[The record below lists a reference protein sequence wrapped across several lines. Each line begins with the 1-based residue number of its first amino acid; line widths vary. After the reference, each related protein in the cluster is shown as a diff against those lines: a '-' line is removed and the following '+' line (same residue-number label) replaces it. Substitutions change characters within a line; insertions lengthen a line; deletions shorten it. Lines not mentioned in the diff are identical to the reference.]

1 MPREARMATPGGF
14 GDVRRPD
21 LRGGC
26 YAPARVEAARPF
38 PPAARKD
45 RAVPYSFSVMP
56 ERRRAV
62 VRFRGPFEL
71 EQALSA
77 PLELFAHADFEPG
90 FGVVVEMRSLREG
103 PDVADALA
111 VARNLV
117 RFRALFEGP
126 VAVVVG
132 EGPIHRLAEVTASLA
147 GLGGFPVQI
156 FHEESDAEAWIESRI
171 GGKPGSG
178 GRDGLEG
185 GAPPSAAGS

>member
-1 MPREARMATPGGF
+1 MPYT
-14 GDVRRPD
+14 
-21 LRGGC
+21 
-26 YAPARVEAARPF
+26 
-38 PPAARKD
+38 
-45 RAVPYSFSVMP
+45 FSVAP
-56 ERRRAV
+56 DTRRAV

-90 FGVVVEMRSLREG
+90 FGVIVEMRSLREG
-103 PDVADALA
+103 PGVGDALA

-147 GLGGFPVQI
+147 GLGGFPLQL
-156 FHEESDAEAWIESRI
+156 FHDEAEAEAWIESRI
-171 GGKPGSG
+171 GGATPGVG
-178 GRDGLEG
+178 GKSDRVGEKGDLEDG
-185 GAPPSAAGS
+185 GAAGPAGGPR